1 MSEDSPQIISNIP
14 LFIPFGVIAG
24 YIWKW
29 KSILLAAG
37 FSSVIELVQ
46 LMSRRGLFEFD
57 DIIHNTI
64 GTAIGFGLIVLIQ
77 KLIGKQK
84 TDRTKTMG
92 R

>member
-1 MSEDSPQIISNIP
+1 M
-14 LFIPFGVIAG
+14 
-24 YIWKW
+24 
-29 KSILLAAG
+29 
-37 FSSVIELVQ
+37 IELVQ